1 MPSSLTAS
9 VVINTYNRVD
19 YLRRLIPALLRQRDV
34 EFEIVVVNGPSTD
47 GTEALLQRYGDQ
59 IKVVSCP
66 SRNLSQSRNLGI
78 KAAAGDVVVFIDDD
92 ALPEDERW
100 LYRFVKAFA
109 DSNPAPGA
117 VGGDVLMG
125 DTDFYEFREGATS
138 EYGLH
143 VFNRSAQ
150 GTSHVAWVRGVPG
163 GNVAFLREALVKIGG
178 FDEFFI
184 YYLDETDVCFRL
196 MRSGY
201 HIGYLDN
208 NPVRHYAARSRQ
220 PDTPRP
226 WHVIAQSDTYFAL
239 KNGRERRLKRALKTI
254 LFAPQKHFVPEIVND
269 LRRIPIRS
277 LPAIVSSIGKGYA
290 RGFFAGMLKPRML
303 GVFPR
308 QTPPFLIAQP
318 RFSSSRLRIALLTE
332 TTPKRPG
339 YGGIGRYTYDLAL
352 GLYERGHEV
361 HLFCRDDR
369 PLQREGLGFVI
380 HGIVAPAS
388 LPQASADHPV
398 LEKNLAYSLAVVQR
412 LHELRK
418 QGVVFD
424 VVHASNWNAEA
435 VALIRSGMYP
445 VALMLVSS
453 LAQIIRTEGWEWNG
467 DLRACVALDRW
478 QIEHAT
484 TVCVPSQGVLDSYR
498 TYMGLDVAAL
508 PDLVRTPLGIIPDE
522 ALPPAPQRDRRK
534 LLFVGRLEYRKG
546 IHTLFAV
553 LPDLLPQFPSWECHI
568 VGSEGDGTLKKQ
580 FLDRYYRMPWIKRVI
595 FHGFVAEE
603 HLRYHYQTCD
613 LFVAPSLYESFGLI
627 YHEAMQYGKPVIG
640 CFTGGVPE
648 VVEHGIEGL
657 LVEPDNPSALRQA
670 MEQLMHDDDL
680 RMRMGR
686 AGRERVVRRQ
696 NYRTMAECLEQV
708 YYRIVSRNL
717 CVHSSFEG
725 SA

>member
-92 ALPEDERW
+92 ALPEDEWW
-100 LYRFVKAFA
+100 LYRFVKAFV

-117 VGGDVLMG
+117 VGGGVLIG
-125 DTDFYEFREGATS
+125 DADFYEFREGATS

-150 GTSHVAWVRGVPG
+150 DTSHVAWVRGVQG
-163 GNVAFLREALVKIGG
+163 CNMAFLREALVKIGG
-178 FDEFFI
+178 FDEFFM

-201 HIGYLDN
+201 HIGYLDS

-220 PDTPRP
+220 PDAPRP

-239 KNGRERRLKRALKTI
+239 KNGRDRRLKRALKTI
-254 LFAPQKHFVPEIVND
+254 LFAPQKHFVPEIAKD
-269 LRRIPIRS
+269 LRRIPIQS
-277 LPAIVSSIGKGYA
+277 LPAVVRSIGQGYVK
-290 RGFFAGMLKPRML
+290 GFFAGMLKSRML
-303 GVFPR
+303 GAFPR
-308 QTPPFLIAQP
+308 QTPPFVIAQP

-388 LPQASADHPV
+388 LPQASADRPV
-398 LEKNLAYSLAVVQR
+398 LEKNLAYSLAVAQR
-412 LHELRK
+412 LHELRER
-418 QGVVFD
+418 GIVFD

-453 LAQIIRTEGWEWNG
+453 LAQIIRTEGWEWN
-467 DLRACVALDRW
+467 DDMRACVALDRW
-478 QIEHAT
+478 QIEHAA

-498 TYMGLDVAAL
+498 TYMGIDVAAL
-508 PDLVRTPLGIIPDE
+508 PDLVRTPLGIVPDE
-522 ALPPAPQRDRRK
+522 ALPPAPQHNRRK

-553 LPDLLPQFPSWECHI
+553 IPDLLPQFPNWECHI
-568 VGSEGDGTLKKQ
+568 VGSEGDGMLKKQ
-580 FLDRYYRMPWIKRVI
+580 FLERYHQTPWIERVI

-603 HLRYHYQTCD
+603 HLRHHYRTCD

-657 LVEPDNPSALRQA
+657 LVEPDHPSALRQA
-670 MEQLMHDDDL
+670 MEQLMRDGDL
-680 RMRMGR
+680 RIRMGR

-708 YYRIVSRNL
+708 YYRMIAHVS
-717 CVHSSFEG
+717 VG
-725 SA
+725 S

>member
-1 MPSSLTAS
+1 MSSSLTAS

-19 YLRRLIPALLRQRDV
+19 YLRRLIPALLRQQDV

-47 GTEALLQRYGDQ
+47 GTEALLQRYADQ

-78 KAAAGDVVVFIDDD
+78 KASAGDVVVFIDDD
-92 ALPEDERW
+92 ALPEDEWW

-109 DSNPAPGA
+109 DSDPTPGA
-117 VGGDVLMG
+117 VGGGVLRG

-138 EYGLH
+138 EYGIH
-143 VFNRSAQ
+143 VFNRSVQ
-150 GTSHVAWVRGVPG
+150 ITPHVAWVRGVPG

-178 FDEFFI
+178 FDEFFT

-226 WHVIAQSDTYFAL
+226 WHVIVQSDTYFAL
-239 KNGRERRLKRALKTI
+239 KNSRDRRLKRALKTI
-254 LFAPQKHFVPEIVND
+254 FFAPRKHFVPEIVKD
-269 LRRIPIRS
+269 LRRIPIQS
-277 LPAIVSSIGKGYA
+277 LPAIVSSIGRGYMK
-290 RGFFAGMLKPRML
+290 GFFAGMLKPRML
-303 GVFPR
+303 GAFPR
-308 QTPPFLIAQP
+308 QTPPFLMAQP

-361 HLFCRDDR
+361 HILCRDDR
-369 PLQREGLGFVI
+369 PIQREGLGFVI
-380 HGIVAPAS
+380 HGTVAPAS
-388 LPQASADHPV
+388 LPQASADRPV

-412 LHELRK
+412 LHELRE

-478 QIEHAT
+478 QIEHAA
-484 TVCVPSQGVLDSYR
+484 TVCVPSHGVLDSYR

-508 PDLVRTPLGIIPDE
+508 PNLVCAPLGIVPDE
-522 ALPPAPQRDRRK
+522 VHPPAPQSDRRK

-546 IHTLFAV
+546 VHTLFAV
-553 LPDLLPQFPSWECHI
+553 LPDLLPQFPNWECHI
-568 VGSEGDGTLKKQ
+568 VGSEGDGMLRKQ
-580 FLDRYYRMPWIKRVI
+580 FLDRYRRMPWMERVI
-595 FHGFVAEE
+595 FHGFVTEE
-603 HLRYHYQTCD
+603 HLRHHYRTCD

-640 CFTGGVPE
+640 CLTGGVPE
-648 VVEHGIEGL
+648 VVEHGVEGL
-657 LVEPDNPSALRQA
+657 LVEPDNPFALRRA
-670 MEQLMHDDDL
+670 MEQLMRDGDM

-708 YYRIVSRNL
+708 YYRMITHVS
-717 CVHSSFEG
+717 VG
-725 SA
+725 S